1 MIGQVCAVIGWL
13 VSASTLEGDISLTST
28 GANFPM
34 L

>member
-1 MIGQVCAVIGWL
+1 MIGQVCAIIGWL
-13 VSASTLEGDISLTST
+13 VSANALEGEISLDST